1 MNPFLV
7 GVLIA
12 IPLVIIVTL
21 YRVWRGPSV
30 FDRLVGVALVSVNAV
45 VVLVVVGFALG
56 RPVLFLDIAL
66 GVALLAFLLPIALGK
81 YVERAEDVD
90 TAGDPEGARDPE
102 AAGDAAVSES
112 PGASE
117 VSDVTDAS
125 DLEGDR

>member
-7 GVLIA
+7 GVLVA

-30 FDRLVGVALVSVNAV
+30 FDRLVAVALVSVNSV

-81 YVERAEDVD
+81 YVERAEDAD
-90 TAGDPEGARDPE
+90 TR
-102 AAGDAAVSES
+102 AAGSPA
-112 PGASE
+112 PGASPDTE
-117 VSDVTDAS
+117 V
-125 DLEGDR
+125 ER